1 MGSVLQLS
9 MSISAATFGPT
20 MAVFLMG
27 LFCPWVNTQGIFTGA
42 VSGVIFMS
50 YITFRAQAE
59 IATGAIL
66 FPTKPM
72 SIEGCTYDF
81 DHAFVNTTSST
92 PDVAHEKSLHNLSYL
107 YYTAFGA
114 VITTIISLSFSF
126 IVGLR
131 DPHSVD
137 PKLLAPFIRKFFANK
152 VPVQLEIDL
161 LTREKLFQ
169 NEYCDRVE
177 Q

>member
-9 MSISAATFGPT
+9 MSISAATFRPT
-20 MAVFLMG
+20 MTVFLMG

-42 VSGVIFMS
+42 VSGVLFMS

-81 DHAFVNTTSST
+81 DYVLSNATSSA
-92 PDVAHEKSLHNLSYL
+92 PDVDRAKSLHNLSYL

-114 VITTIISLSFSF
+114 LISTIITLIYSLLFGF
-126 IVGLR
+126 R
-131 DPHSVD
+131 DPQTVD
-137 PKLLAPFIRKFFANK
+137 PNLLAPFIRKYFVSK
-152 VPVQLEIDL
+152 GPVQMEIDL
-161 LTREKLFQ
+161 LN
-169 NEYCDRVE
+169 NESLIRKENVE
-177 Q
+177 E